1 MQYLG
6 LVLIL
11 LNIGAIAAPITGVVL
26 IYSNDLSQI
35 IIPTEVEEIVS
46 NTIGTDES
54 IELPQY
60 ISSSYDP
67 ISRTAQVIFSFTNPF
82 DFNLNL
88 NTVSANIV
96 CLGHNVALGS
106 ATLDYPVTIEQEET
120 KEIIINF
127 VWTQA
132 AESHFLSQHTGE
144 SNVDVKLIDMQL
156 DVSGINIEVP
166 EEIIVSVPINS

>member
-35 IIPTEVEEIVS
+35 IIPKEVEELVS
-46 NTIGTDES
+46 NTIDTEES

-67 ISRTAQVIFSFTNPF
+67 VSRTARVIFSFTNPF

-96 CLGHNVALGS
+96 CLDHSVALGS
-106 ATLDYPVTIEQEET
+106 AALDNSVTIEQEET

-132 AESHFLSQHTGE
+132 AEAHFLSQHIGE
-144 SNVDVKLIDMQL
+144 SSVDVKLIDMQL

-166 EEIIVSVPINS
+166 EEIIVSVPIIS

>member
-1 MQYLG
+1 MQHLG

-11 LNIGAIAAPITGVVL
+11 LNIGAIAVPITGVVL

-35 IIPTEVEEIVS
+35 FIPSEVEDVVS
-46 NTIGTDES
+46 NTIGTEES

-60 ISSSYDP
+60 VSSSYDP
-67 ISRTAQVIFSFTNPF
+67 SSRTAHVTFSFTNPF
-82 DFNLNL
+82 DFDLNL

-96 CLGHNVALGS
+96 CLDHNLALGS
-106 ATLDYPVTIEQEET
+106 AALNNQITIEKEET
-120 KEIIINF
+120 QEIIINF

-132 AESHFLSQHTGE
+132 AETHFLSQHVSE
-144 SNVDVKLIDMQL
+144 SVVDVKLVDMKL

-166 EEIIVSVPINS
+166 EEIIVSVPIIS

>member
-26 IYSNDLSQI
+26 IYSNDLSQV

-46 NTIGTDES
+46 NTIGIEES

-67 ISRTAQVIFSFTNPF
+67 VSRTAQVTFSFTNPF
-82 DFNLNL
+82 DFDLNL
-88 NTVSANIV
+88 NTVFANIV
-96 CLGHNVALGS
+96 CLDHIAALGS
-106 ATLDYPVTIEQEET
+106 ATLDNPVTIVQEET

-132 AESHFLSQHTGE
+132 AETHFLSQHISE
-144 SNVDVKLIDMQL
+144 SNVDVKLVDMQL

-166 EEIIVSVPINS
+166 EEIIISVPLIS

>member
-1 MQYLG
+1 MQHLG

-35 IIPTEVEEIVS
+35 FIPSEVEDVVS
-46 NTIGTDES
+46 NTIGSEES

-60 ISSSYDP
+60 VSSSYDP
-67 ISRTAQVIFSFTNPF
+67 SSRIAHVTFSFTNPF
-82 DFNLNL
+82 DFDLSL

-96 CLGHNVALGS
+96 CLDHNVALGS
-106 ATLDYPVTIEQEET
+106 AALNNQVTIEQEVT
-120 KEIIINF
+120 QEIIINF

-132 AESHFLSQHTGE
+132 AETHFLSQHVSE
-144 SNVDVKLIDMQL
+144 SAVDVKLVDMKL

-166 EEIIVSVPINS
+166 EEIIVSVPIIS